1 MQAAAAAATAA
12 TAAGRD
18 AMGPAV
24 VEEEEDAEE
33 LIEQQLEASM
43 RRRQALAEYIQDL
56 RAREAAA
63 RAGSCQEAGSRQSW
77 HRTCRLCLG

>member
-1 MQAAAAAATAA
+1 
-12 TAAGRD
+12 
-18 AMGPAV
+18 
-24 VEEEEDAEE
+24 
-33 LIEQQLEASM
+33 M

-77 HRTCRLCLG
+77 HRTCRLCSG